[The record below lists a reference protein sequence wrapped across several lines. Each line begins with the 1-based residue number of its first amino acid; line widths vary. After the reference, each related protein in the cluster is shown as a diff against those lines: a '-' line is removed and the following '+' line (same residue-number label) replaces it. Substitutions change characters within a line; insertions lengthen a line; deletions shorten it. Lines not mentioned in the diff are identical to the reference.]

1 MKTSSSGYY
10 VNDLPGITV
19 NLLNYVSAEANASD
33 YLTSVHNSEIL
44 RLIDTFIGR
53 QKSKLNTKELL
64 QHNELIQ
71 TYNDLEHAISRNS
84 RFVGYAIT
92 PRESNTITSKILQ
105 VGFQSAPQSFTL
117 YLFDTSQK
125 TAIQTKAITVTKTDS
140 LEWTDLDWDVSFW
153 RQSGGAGQK
162 YLIGYFEEDL
172 SEDLYE
178 MDWSAQHTH
187 IAQRIFGHYMGVSP
201 IRIRSTD
208 LDGTNR
214 PVLQNLSAAY
224 NCKTPGFNL
233 RFNTKCDITE
243 VLKENI
249 SMFADALTYKI
260 AVRILTD
267 ALAYTELNNVSNA
280 SLHRDTWAN
289 LITEYNGILNGG
301 ITAAGIPVKGL
312 IDHLTMDFSTMDAV
326 CLKERDNQIQGLKW
340 R

>member
-1 MKTSSSGYY
+1 M
-10 VNDLPGITV
+10 
-19 NLLNYVSAEANASD
+19 NYVSDEQNASD

-44 RLIDTFIGR
+44 RLIDSFIES
-53 QKSKLNTKELL
+53 QKTKLNTKELL

-71 TYNDLEHAISRNS
+71 TFNDLENAISRS
-84 RFVGYAIT
+84 GRFVGYSIT

-105 VGFQSAPQSFTL
+105 VGFQSEPQTFTL

-125 TAIQTKAITVTKTDS
+125 TAIQTKEITVSSTDS

-153 RQSGGAGQK
+153 RQTGGAGQR
-162 YLIGYFEEDL
+162 YLIGYFEDDI

-178 MDWSAQHTH
+178 MDWSSLHTH

-208 LDGTNR
+208 LDSTNR
-214 PVLQNLSAAY
+214 PTLQNFSAFY
-224 NCKTPGFNL
+224 SCKTPGFNL

-249 SMFADALTYKI
+249 DMFANALTYKI
-260 AVRILTD
+260 AVRLLND

-280 SLHRDTWAN
+280 TLHRDTWSN
-289 LITEYNGILNGG
+289 LLTDYNGKLNGG

-312 IDHLTMDFSTMDAV
+312 IDHLTMDFSTMDAI
-326 CLKERDNQIQGLKW
+326 CLKERSNQIQGLKW